1 MKCTS
6 RRCVCCSHPVAL
18 LVPASTAVRA
28 RTIVRAR
35 ILSHVTWL
43 QAIIKKPSCQR
54 TQRNKQ
60 IGATAFGARP
70 GRCKTCLISPRPAFR
85 QPVWRDEP
93 TEANKRKFH
102 YSLAKRTTAWRLAR
116 RGFSQLQ
123 TTKRVARSH
132 LQQPTMAPIP
142 TSSPTVLDDTTN
154 LPAFLQGNLLQLA
167 ILYGSTVGGWLVV
180 FSFIVCCSARK
191 TKTSAKR
198 VAVNSEVRIIRKL
211 IFSTRILLLLAAIT
225 KTPLL

>member
-1 MKCTS
+1 LGQLLS
-6 RRCVCCSHPVAL
+6 EHGQVA
-18 LVPASTAVRA
+18 A
-28 RTIVRAR
+28 RLA
-35 ILSHVTWL
+35 
-43 QAIIKKPSCQR
+43 
-54 TQRNKQ
+54 
-60 IGATAFGARP
+60 
-70 GRCKTCLISPRPAFR
+70 LIRVHHSDS
-85 QPVWRDEP
+85 QVWRDEP
-93 TEANKRKFH
+93 TQATTFH
-102 YSLAKRTTAWRLAR
+102 YSLAKGTTAWRLAR

-132 LQQPTMAPIP
+132 LWQAAMAPIP

-167 ILYGSTVGGWLVV
+167 LLYSSTVGGWLVV